1 VREIIVDTETTG
13 LDRKVDRVIEI
24 GCVEI
29 ENRIP
34 TGRTF
39 HQYINPTVPVH
50 PEAFKIHGLNNDF
63 LKTKPT
69 FRRIVNKFLR
79 FIDGARLVIHNAP
92 FDMGMFNEELDR
104 LGMSPLKN
112 EVIDTLEMAKAK
124 RPRGRH
130 TLDALCSAYDIDNS
144 RRELHGALLDA
155 ELLSEVYV
163 EMLGG
168 LQIGLEL
175 FEAEAPRS
183 EELIFPAARQRRVP
197 LVRTVTAEE
206 RAAHEAFVATLGDKP
221 IWLDYREPK
230 TETQA
235 A

>member
-13 LDRKVDRVIEI
+13 LDRKVDRVVEI

-39 HQYINPTVPVH
+39 HQYINPTYPVH
-50 PEAFKIHGLNNDF
+50 KEAFKVHGLSNDF
-63 LKTKPT
+63 LKIKPT
-69 FRRIVNKFLR
+69 FRRVVNKFLR

-92 FDMGMFNEELDR
+92 FDMGMLNEELDR
-104 LGMSPLKN
+104 LGMAPLEN
-112 EVIDTLEMAKAK
+112 EVVDTLELAKEK

-144 RRELHGALLDA
+144 RRQLHGALLDA

-168 LQIGLEL
+168 LQIGFDLTEDADQP
-175 FEAEAPRS
+175 EALA
-183 EELIFPAARQRRVP
+183 FPAARQRPVP
-197 LVRTVTAEE
+197 LVRNINPEE
-206 RAAHEAFVATLGDKP
+206 RIAHEAFVKTLGDQA
-221 IWLDYREPK
+221 IWLEYRDPQP
-230 TETQA
+230 ETRA

>member
-1 VREIIVDTETTG
+1 LREIVIDTETTG
-13 LDRKVDRVIEI
+13 LDRGVDRVVEI

-39 HQYINPTVPVH
+39 HQYINPTYPVH
-50 PEAFKIHGLNNDF
+50 KDAFKIHGLDNDF

-69 FRRIVNKFLR
+69 FRRIANKFLR
-79 FIDGARLVIHNAP
+79 FIDGASLVVHNAP
-92 FDMGMFNEELDR
+92 FDMGMLNEELDR
-104 LGMSPLKN
+104 LGMPPLEN
-112 EVIDTLEMAKAK
+112 EVVDTLALARVK

-130 TLDALCSAYDIDNS
+130 TLDALCCAYGIDNS
-144 RRELHGALLDA
+144 RRDVHGALLDA

-168 LQIGLEL
+168 LQIGLDL
-175 FEAEAPRS
+175 FQPDRAKS
-183 EELIFPAARQRRVP
+183 EELKFRARQRPVP
-197 LVRTVTAEE
+197 LVRAITAEE
-206 RAAHEAFVATLGDKP
+206 RAAHQTFIQNLGDKA
-221 IWLDYREPK
+221 IWLDYRGQLLENK
-230 TETQA
+230 A